1 MADFVPFY
9 KSVTGHI
16 RTLLMLTS
24 QTLSVFQASGSPGDV
39 YWATGTAP
47 RTVEMQFCTQKNYL
61 DPVWLGNLPLTRYST
76 DDNNYWHDLCG
87 FLILPN
93 DDSVAHT
100 AFCIQLQA
108 TSGGYDPTT
117 YSGTP
122 YFYTRVC
129 VKDLLTNNV
138 LSRTSS
144 GSGTV
149 LHPDNVGIENCYF
162 LIQPSEINGRPAIK
176 FNIRCNAS
184 NETTK
189 FSWYRGTGGSFFT
202 DDQSGSWGGLSVGGN
217 PSIKEITDP
226 NEQDEGDP
234 DDEDKGGGTSGTGGG
249 DGTYTII
256 KDNVPI
262 PNMPTLTA
270 GAAGFVTLYNP
281 SAAILRLLADE
292 LNSDNVIQWIIN
304 YFEKPQDMVAGLG
317 IVPVQPTT
325 IGSFKPKLG
334 SKSINIA
341 MPVIEDQF
349 VEKDCGT
356 LDIYKFYGSAFDY
369 SPYSQIQIFL
379 PYIGLKELN
388 IDEVMGKTIGVKY
401 HIDLF
406 TGNCV
411 AFVTVYNSGV
421 EAVRYQFSGN
431 CLQQIPINATSY
443 DDAITNGIRLATM
456 AVASIA
462 TAGAAGAAAGAAAT
476 EAGATA
482 AEASTAAAIAE
493 SATAA
498 EAGRELAG
506 STLSAIMTSKPH
518 VERSGSLGGSIGLMS
533 VQTPFIVRVI
543 PRQSLPE
550 GYKDYAGYPSNITAV
565 LSSLSGFTKME
576 KVKLTGINAT
586 DDELSE
592 IYRLLY
598 SGVIL

>member
-1 MADFVPFY
+1 MAGFTPGY
-9 KSVTGHI
+9 KSVGGLIRGIIPICENPIFDQPTGGLANNNGSFRSSAYAAAGIDIRLLGQNLTFNYEWIVDHANSGGSYNYQWTDIFALEVYNPTNPLTKYGLFFQLGIWFQGSVYQFAGRWQLKTLEVIPTIVTTVPSAGWNAVQAAWRNPELHI
-16 RTLLMLTS
+16 CIQPVTYNAVQYINVVFGLNNQRYNANAIMFASGNALNLSTYNTMLT
-24 QTLSVFQASGSPGDV
+24 
-39 YWATGTAP
+39 
-47 RTVEMQFCTQKNYL
+47 
-61 DPVWLGNLPLTRYST
+61 
-76 DDNNYWHDLCG
+76 
-87 FLILPN
+87 
-93 DDSVAHT
+93 
-100 AFCIQLQA
+100 
-108 TSGGYDPTT
+108 GGYLP
-117 YSGTP
+117 G
-122 YFYTRVC
+122 
-129 VKDLLTNNV
+129 KW
-138 LSRTSS
+138 
-144 GSGTV
+144 
-149 LHPDNVGIENCYF
+149 
-162 LIQPSEINGRPAIK
+162 LIS
-176 FNIRCNAS
+176 
-184 NETTK
+184 
-189 FSWYRGTGGSFFT
+189 
-202 DDQSGSWGGLSVGGN
+202 
-217 PSIKEITDP
+217 DP
-226 NEQDEGDP
+226 NEQDGGDP
-234 DDEDKGGGTSGTGGG
+234 DDEDKPGGNSGTGGG
-249 DGTYTII
+249 NGSYTII
-256 KDNVPI
+256 KDNIPV

-281 SAAILRLLADE
+281 SAAILKLLADE

-317 IVPVQPTT
+317 IVPVQPVT
-325 IGSFKPKLG
+325 IGSHKPKLG
-334 SKSINIA
+334 SKSIDIA

-356 LDIYKFYGSAFDY
+356 LEIYKFYGSAFDY

-388 IDEVMGKTIGVKY
+388 VDEVMGKTIGVKY

-411 AFVTVYNSGV
+411 AFVTVYNSGN

-482 AEASTAAAIAE
+482 AEASTAAAVAE

-533 VQTPFIVRVI
+533 VQTPFIVRII
-543 PRQSLPE
+543 PRQSLPDN
-550 GYKDYAGYPSNITAV
+550 YKHYAGYPSNITAT

-576 KVKLTGINAT
+576 KINLTGISAT
-586 DDELSE
+586 DDELAE
-592 IYRLLY
+592 IYKLLY

>member
-1 MADFVPFY
+1 MAFEPFY
-9 KSVTGHI
+9 KSIAGYFRH
-16 RTLLMLTS
+16 LLPLT
-24 QTLSVFQASGSPGDV
+24 TYPLSTIGATVSNNIVFWWGGSDI
-39 YWATGTAP
+39 
-47 RTVEMQFCTQKNYL
+47 QFEFLSQKNYI
-61 DPVWLGNLPLTRYST
+61 DPVFLGNMADDSWYDLLGFIILSQNGPTNEALCLQIGKTSNFYRLRCVRKNLTTQTIIISNIINRRLSLNNLQLENTFLLVQESPYNNRPMFKMTIASCGQNDGNIASRAYTMGASFYT
-76 DDNNYWHDLCG
+76 DYRSDAFWG
-87 FLILPN
+87 FLN
-93 DDSVAHT
+93 
-100 AFCIQLQA
+100 
-108 TSGGYDPTT
+108 SGE
-117 YSGTP
+117 S
-122 YFYTRVC
+122 
-129 VKDLLTNNV
+129 
-138 LSRTSS
+138 
-144 GSGTV
+144 
-149 LHPDNVGIENCYF
+149 VGIF
-162 LIQPSEINGRPAIK
+162 KI
-176 FNIRCNAS
+176 
-184 NETTK
+184 
-189 FSWYRGTGGSFFT
+189 
-202 DDQSGSWGGLSVGGN
+202 D
-217 PSIKEITDP
+217 DP
-226 NEQDEGDP
+226 NEQDGGDP
-234 DDEDKGGGTSGTGGG
+234 DDEDKPGGNSGTGGG
-249 DGTYTII
+249 NGSYTII

-281 SAAILRLLADE
+281 SAAILKLLADE

-317 IVPVQPTT
+317 IVPVQPVT
-325 IGSFKPKLG
+325 IGSHKPKLG
-334 SKSINIA
+334 SKSIDIA

-356 LDIYKFYGSAFDY
+356 LEIYKFYGSAFDY

-388 IDEVMGKTIGVKY
+388 VDEVMGKTIGVKY

-411 AFVTVYNSGV
+411 AFVTVYNSGN

-482 AEASTAAAIAE
+482 AEASTAAAVAE

-533 VQTPFIVRVI
+533 VQTPFIVRII
-543 PRQSLPE
+543 PRQSLPDN
-550 GYKDYAGYPSNITAV
+550 YKHYAGYPSNITAT

-576 KVKLTGINAT
+576 KINLTGISAT
-586 DDELSE
+586 DDELAE
-592 IYRLLY
+592 IYKLLY

>member
-1 MADFVPFY
+1 MAGFTPGY
-9 KSVTGHI
+9 KSVGGLIRGIIPICENPIFDTPTGNLNANNGAFI
-16 RTLLMLTS
+16 S
-24 QTLSVFQASGSPGDV
+24 SAYS
-39 YWATGTAP
+39 ATGIDI
-47 RTVEMQFCTQKNYL
+47 RLLGKNL
-61 DPVWLGNLPLTRYST
+61 SF
-76 DDNNYWHDLCG
+76 NYEWIVDHA
-87 FLILPN
+87 N
-93 DDSVAHT
+93 
-100 AFCIQLQA
+100 
-108 TSGGYDPTT
+108 SGGYNNYQWTDIFALEVYDPLN
-117 YSGTP
+117 P
-122 YFYTRVC
+122 
-129 VKDLLTNNV
+129 LTKYGLFFQLGIWFQGSV
-138 LSRTSS
+138 YQFAGRWQLKTLEVIPSIVRTVPT
-144 GSGTV
+144 GGWTAV
-149 LHPDNVGIENCYF
+149 QAAYRNPELHIC
-162 LIQPSEINGRPAIK
+162 IQPLTYNGVQYINVIYGLNDHIYNPNAIL
-176 FNIRCNAS
+176 FNSGNALNLS
-184 NETTK
+184 TYNTMLN
-189 FSWYRGTGGSFFT
+189 GGYLPGKWLIS
-202 DDQSGSWGGLSVGGN
+202 
-217 PSIKEITDP
+217 DP
-226 NEQDEGDP
+226 NEQDGGDP
-234 DDEDKGGGTSGTGGG
+234 DDEDKPGGNSGTGGG
-249 DGTYTII
+249 NGSYTII
-256 KDNVPI
+256 KDNVPV

-281 SAAILRLLADE
+281 SAAILKLLADE

-317 IVPVQPTT
+317 IVPVQPVT
-325 IGSFKPKLG
+325 IGSHKPKLG
-334 SKSINIA
+334 SKSIDIA

-356 LDIYKFYGSAFDY
+356 LEIYKFYGSAFDY

-388 IDEVMGKTIGVKY
+388 VDEVMGKTIGVKY

-411 AFVTVYNSGV
+411 AFVTVYNSGN

-482 AEASTAAAIAE
+482 AEASTAAAVAE

-533 VQTPFIVRVI
+533 VQTPFIVRII
-543 PRQSLPE
+543 PRQSLPDN
-550 GYKDYAGYPSNITAV
+550 YKHYAGYPSNITAT

-576 KVKLTGINAT
+576 KINITGISAT
-586 DDELSE
+586 DDELAE
-592 IYRLLY
+592 IYKLLY

>member
-1 MADFVPFY
+1 MAGFTPGLL
-9 KSVTGHI
+9 SVDG
-16 RTLLMLTS
+16 LLKG
-24 QTLSVFQASGSPGDV
+24 TLSLSGPQDLFTGYVNSGNYNYYLRPSNNRAVQYGFITTPYDFDEQWCREHASTSGYVFTDIIALDVRKVADPLERYGLYMQIGLWISGSDTFNVVGRWQLRKLGDL
-39 YWATGTAP
+39 TAIYTSGNSIP
-47 RTVEMQFCTQKNYL
+47 MQLLSEAKFITMVIGSSIEN
-61 DPVWLGNLPLTRYST
+61 GNLVLGISFGYPTRQQSWDPFNMRYF
-76 DDNNYWHDLCG
+76 G
-87 FLILPN
+87 
-93 DDSVAHT
+93 AG
-100 AFCIQLQA
+100 
-108 TSGGYDPTT
+108 TSYNV
-117 YSGTP
+117 GTGNGL
-122 YFYTRVC
+122 VN
-129 VKDLLTNNV
+129 LLTY
-138 LSRTSS
+138 R
-144 GSGTV
+144 
-149 LHPDNVGIENCYF
+149 VGKLMIE
-162 LIQPSEINGRPAIK
+162 
-176 FNIRCNAS
+176 
-184 NETTK
+184 
-189 FSWYRGTGGSFFT
+189 
-202 DDQSGSWGGLSVGGN
+202 
-217 PSIKEITDP
+217 DP
-226 NEQDEGDP
+226 NEQDGGDP
-234 DDEDKGGGTSGTGGG
+234 DDEDKPGGNSGTGGG
-249 DGTYTII
+249 NGSYTII
-256 KDNVPI
+256 KDNIPI

-281 SAAILRLLADE
+281 SAAILKLLADE

-317 IVPVQPTT
+317 IVPVQPVT
-325 IGSFKPKLG
+325 IGSHKPKLG
-334 SKSINIA
+334 SKSIDIA

-356 LDIYKFYGSAFDY
+356 LEIYKFYGSAFDY

-388 IDEVMGKTIGVKY
+388 VDEVMGKTIGVKY

-411 AFVTVYNSGV
+411 AFVTVYNSGN

-482 AEASTAAAIAE
+482 AEASTAAAVAE

-498 EAGRELAG
+498 EAGRELVG

-533 VQTPFIVRVI
+533 VQTPFIVRII

-550 GYKDYAGYPSNITAV
+550 NYKHYAGYPSNITAT

-576 KVKLTGINAT
+576 KINLTGISAT

-592 IYRLLY
+592 IYKLLY

>member
-1 MADFVPFY
+1 MAFVPFY

-16 RTLLMLTS
+16 RSLLELTS
-24 QTLSVFQASGSPGDV
+24 HVLSVIQANGSPGYL
-39 YWATGTAP
+39 YWATGTSP
-47 RTVEMQFCTQKNYL
+47 YTIEMSLMKQINYL
-61 DPVWLGNLPLTRYST
+61 NPTWLGNLPISRYPTS
-76 DDNNYWHDLCG
+76 DDNYWSDICG
-87 FLILPN
+87 FLIMPN
-93 DDSVAHT
+93 DGSVAHT

-108 TSGGYDPTT
+108 TSGGADPST

-129 VKDLLTNNV
+129 IKDLVTGNV
-138 LSRTSS
+138 LQRA
-144 GSGTV
+144 GGGGNV
-149 LHPDNVGIENCYF
+149 LHPDGVGIENCYF
-162 LIQPSEINGRPAIK
+162 LFQIVPLDGRLTMV
-176 FNIRCNAS
+176 FNVRCNAA
-184 NETTK
+184 NELDK
-189 FSWYRGTGGSFFT
+189 FSWFRGTGGSLYV
-202 DDQSGSWGGLSVGGN
+202 DDQSGSWAGLSLGGTVD
-217 PSIKEITDP
+217 IVEIDDP
-226 NEQDEGDP
+226 NEQDGGDP
-234 DDEDKGGGTSGTGGG
+234 DDEDKPGGNSGTGGG
-249 DGTYTII
+249 NGSYTII

-281 SAAILRLLADE
+281 SAAILKLLADE

-317 IVPVQPTT
+317 IVPVQPVT
-325 IGSFKPKLG
+325 IGSHKPKLG
-334 SKSINIA
+334 SKSIDIA

-356 LDIYKFYGSAFDY
+356 LEIYKFYGSAFDY

-388 IDEVMGKTIGVKY
+388 VDEVMGKTIGVKY

-411 AFVTVYNSGV
+411 AFVTVYNSGN

-482 AEASTAAAIAE
+482 AEASTAAAVAE
-493 SATAA
+493 STTAA
-498 EAGRELAG
+498 EAGRELVG

-533 VQTPFIVRVI
+533 VQTPFIVRII

-550 GYKDYAGYPSNITAV
+550 NYKHYAGYPSNITAT

-576 KVKLTGINAT
+576 KINLTGISAT
-586 DDELSE
+586 DDELAE
-592 IYRLLY
+592 IYKLLY